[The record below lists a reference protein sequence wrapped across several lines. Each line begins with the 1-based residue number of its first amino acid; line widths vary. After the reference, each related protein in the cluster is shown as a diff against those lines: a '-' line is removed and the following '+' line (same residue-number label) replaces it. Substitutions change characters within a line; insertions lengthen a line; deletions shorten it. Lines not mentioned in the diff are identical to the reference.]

1 MKRGTMELLIAGD
14 LAPTQSN
21 IELFKKA
28 DLISLLGKELLQIW
42 HSADIRI
49 FNLETPLVEKL
60 NPIEK
65 CGPNLFAPLI
75 SINGI
80 KELNPSLITLANN
93 HILDQGEQ
101 GLFSTQNILLKN
113 NIPYI
118 GAGGNLSKANQPH
131 IFNQDGIK
139 VGVYACAEHEFSIV
153 TEKTAG
159 ANPFDPLESLDHISS
174 LKRNCDYVIVLYHG
188 GKEHYRYPSPYLQKV
203 CHKIVDK
210 AADLI
215 ICQHS
220 HCIGCF
226 EQYQNSTIVYGQGN
240 FVFNKQ
246 DNEFWNSG
254 LIIKIYFN
262 KTMKIEYVPILK
274 KDPGIRMAKRNESK
288 DILSKFYNR
297 SKEILLDGFIE
308 EQYRLFA
315 KKNINNYLGTF
326 SGYNKWLSRIDRHML
341 KGFLINRKYSKE
353 KLLAIQ
359 NYIECEAHRELLL
372 TEIKNYINR
381 K

>member
-1 MKRGTMELLIAGD
+1 MEILIAGD
-14 LAPTQSN
+14 LAPTPTQSN
-21 IELFKKA
+21 IELFNKPN
-28 DLISLLGKELLQIW
+28 LENMLGEELLSLW
-42 HSADIRI
+42 NHADARI
-49 FNLETPLVEKL
+49 FNLETPLIDKE
-60 NPIEK
+60 NPIDK
-65 CGPNLFAPLI
+65 CGPNLITPTSTI
-75 SINGI
+75 KGI
-80 KELNPSLITLANN
+80 KDLNPSLVTLANN

-118 GAGGNLSKANQPH
+118 GAGGNLSKASQPH
-131 IFNQDGIK
+131 IFNQDVIK

-203 CHKIVDK
+203 CRKMVDK
-210 AADLI
+210 GANII

-226 EQYQNSTIVYGQGN
+226 EEYKNATIVYGQGN
-240 FVFNKQ
+240 FIFNKQ

-254 LIIKIYFN
+254 LIIRIYFN
-262 KTMKIEYVPILK
+262 KNIKIEYVPIFK
-274 KDPGIRMAKRNESK
+274 EGPGIRMAKKNKSK

-315 KKNINNYLGTF
+315 KKNIDNYLRFF
-326 SGYNKWLSRIDRHML
+326 SGYNKWLSRIDRYIL
-341 KGFLINRKYSKE
+341 KGFLINHIYSKE

-359 NYIECEAHRELLL
+359 NYIECEAHRELILFG
-372 TEIKNYINR
+372 IKNKY